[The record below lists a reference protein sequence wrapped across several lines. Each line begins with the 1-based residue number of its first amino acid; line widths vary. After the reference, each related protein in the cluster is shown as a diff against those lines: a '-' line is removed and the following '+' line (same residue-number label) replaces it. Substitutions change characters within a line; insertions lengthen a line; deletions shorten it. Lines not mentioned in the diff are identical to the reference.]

1 MSTLEHVFL
10 TGHVISTTV
19 TWTHQMATLYNI
31 SEHSLNHRRPSTTL
45 EKVLLDAIFMILKCE
60 LFTHFGSWFETNS
73 RHFGFST
80 RSLGHVMFSCSGSHI
95 YIKKNVNRDTS
106 CPRSTTSSCFLS
118 SSREGKHHVIKRL
131 SNIMYTTIFERS
143 L

>member
-1 MSTLEHVFL
+1 MLEHVFL

-19 TWTHQMATLYNI
+19 TWTHQMATLYNT

-60 LFTHFGSWFETNS
+60 LFTHFGSCFETNS

-80 RSLGHVMFSCSGSHI
+80 RSLGHVMFSFAGTAQEAI
-95 YIKKNVNRDTS
+95 YT
-106 CPRSTTSSCFLS
+106 
-118 SSREGKHHVIKRL
+118 
-131 SNIMYTTIFERS
+131 
-143 L
+143 